1 MEENMEKVK
10 LTIVGAGPAGIA
22 TAVEAKGAGLN
33 EIVILEK
40 TDHICDTMVRLYH
53 EGKRVDPFFMK
64 VKVKPI
70 GKLSID
76 TMSREQFLDFMKEV
90 VEKYSLDIRF
100 RHEVNKIKKKN
111 DCFEIHAGKEA
122 IFEAP
127 IVVVA
132 IGIFGRPVKPG
143 YKIPKAISDKVF
155 FGIPAKPLENKKILV
170 VGGGNTAAEAACF
183 LCEKNEVFLSY
194 RRPKFFRLNPINLCA
209 IEDKC
214 KQGSIKLM
222 MNTDIEG
229 LEPQDDQVCVHF
241 KDGQKMYF
249 DAIDYCLGG
258 SSPQAFLRSIG
269 VEVEGKKPKVSEDG
283 ETNVKGLF
291 LVGDLVV
298 KKGTIMGAFNSAK
311 RTVDGILKK
320 YGDRYALLT

>member
-1 MEENMEKVK
+1 MEEDMEKTKVAV
-10 LTIVGAGPAGIA
+10 VGAGPAGIA
-22 TAVEAKGAGLN
+22 TAVEAIEAGLN

-40 TDHICDTMVRLYH
+40 TDHLCDTMVRLYH

-76 TMSREQFLDFMKEV
+76 TMSREEFLDFMKEV
-90 VEKYSLDIRF
+90 VEKYRLDIRF

-111 DCFEIHAGKEA
+111 DYFEIQAGKDA

-132 IGIFGRPVKPG
+132 IGIFGRPVKPS
-143 YKIPKAISDKVF
+143 YKIPKAISNKVF
-155 FGIPAKPLENKKILV
+155 FGIPNKPMQNKKILV

-194 RRPKFFRLNPINLCA
+194 RKPKFFRLNPINLSA
-209 IEDKC
+209 IEDRC
-214 KQGSIKLM
+214 KQGKIKLM
-222 MNTDIEG
+222 LNTDIQS
-229 LEPQDDQVCVHF
+229 LEPEDNLVYVHF
-241 KDGQKMYF
+241 KNDQKMCF
-249 DAIDYCLGG
+249 DVIDYCLGG
-258 SSPQAFLRSIG
+258 SSPHAFLRSIG
-269 VEVEGKKPKVSEDG
+269 VEMEGKKPKVSADG
-283 ETNVKGLF
+283 ETNIKGLF

-320 YGDRYALLT
+320 YRDVLFT

>member
-1 MEENMEKVK
+1 MEKTKVVV
-10 LTIVGAGPAGIA
+10 VGAGPAGIA
-22 TAVEAKGAGLN
+22 TAVEAIEAGLN

-40 TDHICDTMVRLYH
+40 TDHLCDTMVRLYH

-76 TMSREQFLDFMKEV
+76 TMSREEFLDFMKEV
-90 VEKYSLDIRF
+90 VEKYGLDIRF

-111 DCFEIHAGKEA
+111 DYFEIQAGKDA

-132 IGIFGRPVKPG
+132 IGIFGRPVKPS
-143 YKIPKAISDKVF
+143 YKIPKAISNKVF
-155 FGIPAKPLENKKILV
+155 FGIPNKPMQNKKILV

-194 RRPKFFRLNPINLCA
+194 RKPKFFRLNPINLCA
-209 IEDKC
+209 IEDRG
-214 KQGSIKLM
+214 KQGKIKLM
-222 MNTDIEG
+222 LNTDIQS
-229 LEPQDDQVCVHF
+229 LEPEDNMVCVHF
-241 KDGQKMYF
+241 KDGQKMCF
-249 DAIDYCLGG
+249 DVIDYCLGG
-258 SSPQAFLRSIG
+258 SSPQAFLSSIG
-269 VEVEGKKPKVSEDG
+269 VEMEGKKPKVSEDG
-283 ETNVKGLF
+283 ETNIKGLF

-311 RTVDGILKK
+311 RTVDGIIKK
-320 YGDRYALLT
+320 YRDVLFT

>member
-1 MEENMEKVK
+1 MEEEMEKAKVVV
-10 LTIVGAGPAGIA
+10 VGAGPAGIA
-22 TAVEAKGAGLN
+22 TAVEAIEAGLN

-40 TDHICDTMVRLYH
+40 TDHLCDTMVRLYH

-76 TMSREQFLDFMKEV
+76 TMSREEFLDFMKEV
-90 VEKYSLDIRF
+90 VEKYRLDIRF

-111 DCFEIHAGKEA
+111 DYFEIQAGKDA

-132 IGIFGRPVKPG
+132 IGIFGRPVKPS
-143 YKIPKAISDKVF
+143 YKIPKAISNKVF
-155 FGIPAKPLENKKILV
+155 FGIPNKPMQNKKILV

-209 IEDKC
+209 IEDRW
-214 KQGSIKLM
+214 KQGKIKLM
-222 MNTDIEG
+222 LNTDIQS
-229 LEPQDDQVCVHF
+229 LEPEDNMVCVHF
-241 KDGQKMYF
+241 KDGQKMCF
-249 DAIDYCLGG
+249 DVIDYCLGG
-258 SSPQAFLRSIG
+258 SSPQAFLSSIG
-269 VEVEGKKPKVSEDG
+269 VEMEGKKPKVSEDG
-283 ETNVKGLF
+283 ETNIKGLF

-311 RTVDGILKK
+311 RTVDGIIKK
-320 YGDRYALLT
+320 YRDVLFT

>member
-1 MEENMEKVK
+1 MEKTKVVV
-10 LTIVGAGPAGIA
+10 VGAGPAGIA
-22 TAVEAKGAGLN
+22 TAVEAIEAGLN

-40 TDHICDTMVRLYH
+40 TDHLCDTMVRLYH

-90 VEKYSLDIRF
+90 VEKYRLDIRF

-111 DCFEIHAGKEA
+111 DYFEIQAGKDA

-132 IGIFGRPVKPG
+132 IGIFGRPVKPS
-143 YKIPKAISDKVF
+143 YKIPKAISNKVF
-155 FGIPAKPLENKKILV
+155 FGIPNKPMQNKKILV

-194 RRPKFFRLNPINLCA
+194 RKPKFFRLNPINLCA
-209 IEDKC
+209 IEDRG
-214 KQGSIKLM
+214 KQGKIKLM
-222 MNTDIEG
+222 LNTDIQS
-229 LEPQDDQVCVHF
+229 LEPEDNLVCVHF
-241 KDGQKMYF
+241 KDGQKMCF
-249 DAIDYCLGG
+249 DVIDYCLGG
-258 SSPQAFLRSIG
+258 SSPQAFLSSIG
-269 VEVEGKKPKVSEDG
+269 VEMEGKKPKVSEDG
-283 ETNVKGLF
+283 ETNIKGLF

-311 RTVDGILKK
+311 RTVDGIIKK
-320 YGDRYALLT
+320 YRDVLFT

>member
-1 MEENMEKVK
+1 MEEEMEKTKVVV
-10 LTIVGAGPAGIA
+10 VGAGPAGIA
-22 TAVEAKGAGLN
+22 TAVEAIEAGLN

-40 TDHICDTMVRLYH
+40 TDHLCDTMVRLYH

-90 VEKYSLDIRF
+90 VEKYRLDIRF

-111 DCFEIHAGKEA
+111 DYFEIQAGKDA

-132 IGIFGRPVKPG
+132 IGIFGRPVKPS
-143 YKIPKAISDKVF
+143 YKIPKAISNKVF
-155 FGIPAKPLENKKILV
+155 FGIPNKPMQNKKILV

-209 IEDKC
+209 IEDRG
-214 KQGSIKLM
+214 KQGKIKLM
-222 MNTDIEG
+222 LNTDIQS
-229 LEPQDDQVCVHF
+229 LEPEDNLVCVHF
-241 KDGQKMYF
+241 KDGQKMCF
-249 DAIDYCLGG
+249 DVIDYCLGG
-258 SSPQAFLRSIG
+258 SSPQAFLSSIG
-269 VEVEGKKPKVSEDG
+269 VEMEGKKPKVSEDG
-283 ETNVKGLF
+283 ETNIKGLF

-311 RTVDGILKK
+311 RTVDGIIKK
-320 YGDRYALLT
+320 YRDVLFT

>member
-1 MEENMEKVK
+1 MEKTKVVV
-10 LTIVGAGPAGIA
+10 VGAGPAGIA
-22 TAVEAKGAGLN
+22 TAVEAIEAGLN

-40 TDHICDTMVRLYH
+40 TDHLCDTMVRLYH

-90 VEKYSLDIRF
+90 VEKYRLDIRF

-111 DCFEIHAGKEA
+111 DYFEIQAGKDA

-132 IGIFGRPVKPG
+132 IGIFGRPVKPS
-143 YKIPKAISDKVF
+143 YKIPKAISNKVF
-155 FGIPAKPLENKKILV
+155 FGIPNKPMQNKKILV

-194 RRPKFFRLNPINLCA
+194 RKPKFFRLNPINLCA
-209 IEDKC
+209 IEDRG
-214 KQGSIKLM
+214 KQGKIKLM
-222 MNTDIEG
+222 LNTDIQS
-229 LEPQDDQVCVHF
+229 LEPEDNMVCVHF
-241 KDGQKMYF
+241 KDGQKMCF
-249 DAIDYCLGG
+249 DVIDYCLGG
-258 SSPQAFLRSIG
+258 SSPQAFLSSIG
-269 VEVEGKKPKVSEDG
+269 VEMEGKKPKVSEDG
-283 ETNVKGLF
+283 ETNIKGLF

-311 RTVDGILKK
+311 RTVDGIIKK
-320 YGDRYALLT
+320 YRDVLFT

>member
-1 MEENMEKVK
+1 MEKTKVVV
-10 LTIVGAGPAGIA
+10 VGAGPAGIA
-22 TAVEAKGAGLN
+22 TAVEAIEAGLN

-40 TDHICDTMVRLYH
+40 TDHLCDTMVRLYH

-90 VEKYSLDIRF
+90 VEKYGLDIRF

-111 DCFEIHAGKEA
+111 DYFEIQAGKDA

-132 IGIFGRPVKPG
+132 IGIFGRPVKPS
-143 YKIPKAISDKVF
+143 YKIPKAISNKVF
-155 FGIPAKPLENKKILV
+155 FGIPNKPMQNKKILV

-194 RRPKFFRLNPINLCA
+194 RKPKFFRLNPINLCA
-209 IEDKC
+209 IEDRG
-214 KQGSIKLM
+214 KQGKIKLM
-222 MNTDIEG
+222 LNTDIQS
-229 LEPQDDQVCVHF
+229 LEPEDNLVCVHF
-241 KDGQKMYF
+241 KDGQKMCF
-249 DAIDYCLGG
+249 DVIDYCLGG
-258 SSPQAFLRSIG
+258 SSPQAFLSSIG
-269 VEVEGKKPKVSEDG
+269 VEMEGKKPKVSEDG
-283 ETNVKGLF
+283 ETNIKGLF

-311 RTVDGILKK
+311 RTVDGIIKK
-320 YGDRYALLT
+320 YRDVLFT

>member
-1 MEENMEKVK
+1 MEKTKVVV
-10 LTIVGAGPAGIA
+10 VGAGPAGIA
-22 TAVEAKGAGLN
+22 TAVEAIEAGLN

-40 TDHICDTMVRLYH
+40 TDHLCDTMVRLYH

-76 TMSREQFLDFMKEV
+76 TMSREEFLDFMKEV
-90 VEKYSLDIRF
+90 VEKYRLDIRF

-111 DCFEIHAGKEA
+111 DYFEIQAGKDA

-132 IGIFGRPVKPG
+132 IGIFGRPVKPS
-143 YKIPKAISDKVF
+143 YKIPKAISNKVF
-155 FGIPAKPLENKKILV
+155 FGIPNKPMQNKKILV

-194 RRPKFFRLNPINLCA
+194 RKPKFFRLNPINLCA
-209 IEDKC
+209 IENRG
-214 KQGSIKLM
+214 KQGKIKLM
-222 MNTDIEG
+222 LNTDIQS
-229 LEPQDDQVCVHF
+229 LEPEDNLVCVHF
-241 KDGQKMYF
+241 KDGQKMCF
-249 DAIDYCLGG
+249 DVIDYCLGG
-258 SSPQAFLRSIG
+258 SSPQAFLSSIG
-269 VEVEGKKPKVSEDG
+269 VEMEGKKPKVSEDG
-283 ETNVKGLF
+283 ETNIKGLF

-311 RTVDGILKK
+311 RTVDGIIKK
-320 YGDRYALLT
+320 YRDVLFT

>member
-1 MEENMEKVK
+1 MEKTKVVV
-10 LTIVGAGPAGIA
+10 VGAGPAGIA
-22 TAVEAKGAGLN
+22 TAVEAIEAGLN

-40 TDHICDTMVRLYH
+40 TDHLCDTMVRLYH

-90 VEKYSLDIRF
+90 VEKYGLDIRF

-111 DCFEIHAGKEA
+111 DYFEIQAGKDA

-132 IGIFGRPVKPG
+132 IGIFGRPVKPS
-143 YKIPKAISDKVF
+143 YKIPKAISNKVF
-155 FGIPAKPLENKKILV
+155 FGIPNKPMQNKKILV

-209 IEDKC
+209 IEDRW
-214 KQGSIKLM
+214 KQGKIKLM
-222 MNTDIEG
+222 LNTDIQS
-229 LEPQDDQVCVHF
+229 LEPEDNLVCVHF
-241 KDGQKMYF
+241 KDGQKMCF
-249 DAIDYCLGG
+249 DVIDYCLGG
-258 SSPQAFLRSIG
+258 SSPQAFLSSIG
-269 VEVEGKKPKVSEDG
+269 VEMEGKKPKVSEDG
-283 ETNVKGLF
+283 ETNIKGLF

-311 RTVDGILKK
+311 RTVDGIIKK
-320 YGDRYALLT
+320 YRDVLFT

>member
-1 MEENMEKVK
+1 MEKTKVAV
-10 LTIVGAGPAGIA
+10 VGAGPAGIA
-22 TAVEAKGAGLN
+22 TAVEAIEAGLN

-40 TDHICDTMVRLYH
+40 TDHLCDTMVRLYH

-76 TMSREQFLDFMKEV
+76 TMSREEFLDFMKEV
-90 VEKYSLDIRF
+90 VEKYRLDIRF

-111 DCFEIHAGKEA
+111 DYFEIQAGKDA

-132 IGIFGRPVKPG
+132 IGIFGRPVKPS
-143 YKIPKAISDKVF
+143 YKIPKAISNKVF
-155 FGIPAKPLENKKILV
+155 FGIPNKPMQNKKILV

-209 IEDKC
+209 IEDRW
-214 KQGSIKLM
+214 KQGKIKLM
-222 MNTDIEG
+222 LNTDIQS
-229 LEPQDDQVCVHF
+229 LEPEDNLVCVHF
-241 KDGQKMYF
+241 KDGQKMCF
-249 DAIDYCLGG
+249 DVIDYCLGG
-258 SSPQAFLRSIG
+258 SSPQAFLSSIG
-269 VEVEGKKPKVSEDG
+269 VEMEGKKPKVSEDG
-283 ETNVKGLF
+283 ETNIKGLF

-311 RTVDGILKK
+311 RTVDGIIKK
-320 YGDRYALLT
+320 YRDVLFT

>member
-1 MEENMEKVK
+1 MEEEMEKTKVVV
-10 LTIVGAGPAGIA
+10 VGAGPAGIA
-22 TAVEAKGAGLN
+22 TAVEAIEAGLN

-40 TDHICDTMVRLYH
+40 TDHLCDTMVRLYH

-76 TMSREQFLDFMKEV
+76 TMSREEFLDFMKEV
-90 VEKYSLDIRF
+90 VEKYRLDIRF

-111 DCFEIHAGKEA
+111 DYFEIQAGKDA

-132 IGIFGRPVKPG
+132 IGIFGRPVKPS
-143 YKIPKAISDKVF
+143 YKIPKAISNKVF
-155 FGIPAKPLENKKILV
+155 FGIPNKPMQNKKILV

-194 RRPKFFRLNPINLCA
+194 RKPKFFRLNPINLCA
-209 IEDKC
+209 IEDRG
-214 KQGSIKLM
+214 KQGKIKLM
-222 MNTDIEG
+222 LNTDIQS
-229 LEPQDDQVCVHF
+229 LEPEDNLVCVHF
-241 KDGQKMYF
+241 KDGQKMCF
-249 DAIDYCLGG
+249 DVIDYCLGG
-258 SSPQAFLRSIG
+258 SSPQAFLSSIG
-269 VEVEGKKPKVSEDG
+269 VEMEGKKPKVSEDG
-283 ETNVKGLF
+283 ETNIKGLF

-311 RTVDGILKK
+311 RTVDGIIKK
-320 YGDRYALLT
+320 YRDVLFT

>member
-1 MEENMEKVK
+1 MEKAKVVV
-10 LTIVGAGPAGIA
+10 VGAGPAGIA
-22 TAVEAKGAGLN
+22 TAVEAIEAGLN

-40 TDHICDTMVRLYH
+40 TDHLCDTMVRLYH

-76 TMSREQFLDFMKEV
+76 TMSREEFLDFMKEV
-90 VEKYSLDIRF
+90 VEKYRLDIRF

-111 DCFEIHAGKEA
+111 DYFEIQAGKDA

-132 IGIFGRPVKPG
+132 IGIFGRPVKPS
-143 YKIPKAISDKVF
+143 YKIPKAISNKVF
-155 FGIPAKPLENKKILV
+155 FGIPNKPMQNKKILV

-194 RRPKFFRLNPINLCA
+194 RKPKFFRLNPINLSA
-209 IEDKC
+209 IEDRC
-214 KQGSIKLM
+214 KQGKIKLM
-222 MNTDIEG
+222 LNTDIQS
-229 LEPQDDQVCVHF
+229 LEPEDNLVCVHF
-241 KDGQKMYF
+241 KDGQKMCF
-249 DAIDYCLGG
+249 DVIDYCLGG
-258 SSPQAFLRSIG
+258 SSPQAFLSSIG
-269 VEVEGKKPKVSEDG
+269 VEMEGKKPKVSEDG
-283 ETNVKGLF
+283 ETNIKGLF

-311 RTVDGILKK
+311 RTVDGIIKK
-320 YGDRYALLT
+320 YRDVLFT

>member
-1 MEENMEKVK
+1 MEKAKVVV
-10 LTIVGAGPAGIA
+10 VGAGPAGIA
-22 TAVEAKGAGLN
+22 TAVEAIEAGLN

-40 TDHICDTMVRLYH
+40 TDHLCDTMVRLYH

-76 TMSREQFLDFMKEV
+76 TMSREEFLDFMKEV
-90 VEKYSLDIRF
+90 VEKYRLDIRF

-111 DCFEIHAGKEA
+111 DYFEIQAGKDA

-132 IGIFGRPVKPG
+132 IGIFGRPVKPS
-143 YKIPKAISDKVF
+143 YKIPKAISNKVF
-155 FGIPAKPLENKKILV
+155 FGIPNKPMQNKKILV

-209 IEDKC
+209 IEDRG
-214 KQGSIKLM
+214 KQGKIKLM
-222 MNTDIEG
+222 LNTDIQS
-229 LEPQDDQVCVHF
+229 LEPEDNLVCVHF
-241 KDGQKMYF
+241 KDGQKMCF
-249 DAIDYCLGG
+249 DVIDYCLGG
-258 SSPQAFLRSIG
+258 SSPQAFLSSIG
-269 VEVEGKKPKVSEDG
+269 VEMEGKKPKVSEDG
-283 ETNVKGLF
+283 ETNIKGLF

-311 RTVDGILKK
+311 RTVDGIIKK
-320 YGDRYALLT
+320 YRDVLFT

>member
-1 MEENMEKVK
+1 MEKTKVVV
-10 LTIVGAGPAGIA
+10 VGAGPAGIA
-22 TAVEAKGAGLN
+22 TAVEAIEAGLN

-40 TDHICDTMVRLYH
+40 TDHLCDTMVRLYH

-90 VEKYSLDIRF
+90 VEKYRLDIRF

-111 DCFEIHAGKEA
+111 DYFEIQAGKDA

-132 IGIFGRPVKPG
+132 IGIFGRPVKPS
-143 YKIPKAISDKVF
+143 YKIPKAISNKVF
-155 FGIPAKPLENKKILV
+155 FGIPNKPMQNKKILV

-209 IEDKC
+209 IEDRW
-214 KQGSIKLM
+214 KQGKIKLM
-222 MNTDIEG
+222 LNTDIQS
-229 LEPQDDQVCVHF
+229 LEPEDNMVCVHF
-241 KDGQKMYF
+241 KDGQKMCF
-249 DAIDYCLGG
+249 DVIDYCLGG
-258 SSPQAFLRSIG
+258 SSPQAFLSSIG
-269 VEVEGKKPKVSEDG
+269 VEMEGKKPKVSEDG
-283 ETNVKGLF
+283 ETNIKGLF

-311 RTVDGILKK
+311 RTVDGIIKK
-320 YGDRYALLT
+320 YRDVLFT

>member
-1 MEENMEKVK
+1 MEKAKVVV
-10 LTIVGAGPAGIA
+10 VGAGPAGIA
-22 TAVEAKGAGLN
+22 TAVEAIEAGLN

-40 TDHICDTMVRLYH
+40 TDHLCDTMVRLYH

-76 TMSREQFLDFMKEV
+76 TMSREEFLDFMKEV
-90 VEKYSLDIRF
+90 VEKYRLDIRF

-111 DCFEIHAGKEA
+111 DYFEIQAGKDA

-132 IGIFGRPVKPG
+132 IGIFGRPVKPS
-143 YKIPKAISDKVF
+143 YKIPKAISNKVF
-155 FGIPAKPLENKKILV
+155 FGIPNKPMQNKKILV

-209 IEDKC
+209 IEDRW
-214 KQGSIKLM
+214 KQGKIKLM
-222 MNTDIEG
+222 LNTDIQS
-229 LEPQDDQVCVHF
+229 LEPEDNLVCVHF
-241 KDGQKMYF
+241 KDGQKMCF
-249 DAIDYCLGG
+249 DVIDYCLGG
-258 SSPQAFLRSIG
+258 SSPQAFLSSIG
-269 VEVEGKKPKVSEDG
+269 VEMEGKKPKVSEDG
-283 ETNVKGLF
+283 ETNIKGLF

-311 RTVDGILKK
+311 RTVDGIIKK
-320 YGDRYALLT
+320 YRDVLFT

>member
-1 MEENMEKVK
+1 MEKAKVVV
-10 LTIVGAGPAGIA
+10 VGAGPAGIA
-22 TAVEAKGAGLN
+22 TAVEAIEAGLN

-40 TDHICDTMVRLYH
+40 TDHLCDTMVRLYH

-76 TMSREQFLDFMKEV
+76 TMSREEFLDFMKEV
-90 VEKYSLDIRF
+90 VEKYRLDIRF

-111 DCFEIHAGKEA
+111 DYFEIQAGKDA

-132 IGIFGRPVKPG
+132 IGIFGRPVKPS
-143 YKIPKAISDKVF
+143 YKIPKAISNKVF
-155 FGIPAKPLENKKILV
+155 FGIPNKPMQNKKILV

-209 IEDKC
+209 IEDRW
-214 KQGSIKLM
+214 KQGKIKLM
-222 MNTDIEG
+222 LNTDIQS
-229 LEPQDDQVCVHF
+229 LEPEDNMVCVHF
-241 KDGQKMYF
+241 KDGQKMCF
-249 DAIDYCLGG
+249 DVIDYCLGG
-258 SSPQAFLRSIG
+258 SSPQAFLSSIG
-269 VEVEGKKPKVSEDG
+269 VEMEGKKPKVSEDG
-283 ETNVKGLF
+283 ETNIKGLF

-311 RTVDGILKK
+311 RTVDGIIKK
-320 YGDRYALLT
+320 YRDVLFT

>member
-1 MEENMEKVK
+1 MEEEMEKTKVVV
-10 LTIVGAGPAGIA
+10 VGAGPAGIA
-22 TAVEAKGAGLN
+22 TAVEAIEAGLN

-40 TDHICDTMVRLYH
+40 TDHLCDTMVRLYH

-90 VEKYSLDIRF
+90 VEKYRLDIRF

-111 DCFEIHAGKEA
+111 DYFEIQAGKDA

-132 IGIFGRPVKPG
+132 IGIFGRPVKPS
-143 YKIPKAISDKVF
+143 YKIPKAISNKVF
-155 FGIPAKPLENKKILV
+155 FGIPNKPMQNKKILV

-194 RRPKFFRLNPINLCA
+194 RKPKFFRLNPINLCA
-209 IEDKC
+209 IEDRG
-214 KQGSIKLM
+214 KQGKIKLM
-222 MNTDIEG
+222 LNTDIQS
-229 LEPQDDQVCVHF
+229 LEPEDNLVCVHF
-241 KDGQKMYF
+241 KDGQKMCF
-249 DAIDYCLGG
+249 DVIDYCLGG
-258 SSPQAFLRSIG
+258 SSPQAFLSSIG
-269 VEVEGKKPKVSEDG
+269 VEMEGKKPKVSEDG
-283 ETNVKGLF
+283 ETNIKGLF

-311 RTVDGILKK
+311 RTVDGIIKK
-320 YGDRYALLT
+320 YRDVLFT

>member
-1 MEENMEKVK
+1 MEKTKVAV
-10 LTIVGAGPAGIA
+10 VGAGPAGIA
-22 TAVEAKGAGLN
+22 TAVEAIEAGLN

-40 TDHICDTMVRLYH
+40 TDHLCDTMVRLYH

-76 TMSREQFLDFMKEV
+76 TMSREEFLDFMKEV
-90 VEKYSLDIRF
+90 VEKYRLDIRF

-111 DCFEIHAGKEA
+111 DYFEIQAGKDA

-132 IGIFGRPVKPG
+132 IGIFGRPVKPS
-143 YKIPKAISDKVF
+143 YKIPKAISNKVF
-155 FGIPAKPLENKKILV
+155 FGIPNKPMQNKKILV

-194 RRPKFFRLNPINLCA
+194 RKPKFFRLNPINLCA
-209 IEDKC
+209 IEDRG
-214 KQGSIKLM
+214 KQGKIKLM
-222 MNTDIEG
+222 LNTDIQS
-229 LEPQDDQVCVHF
+229 LEPEDNLVCVHF
-241 KDGQKMYF
+241 KDGQKMCF
-249 DAIDYCLGG
+249 DVIDYCLGG
-258 SSPQAFLRSIG
+258 SSPQAFLSSIG
-269 VEVEGKKPKVSEDG
+269 VEMEGKKPKVSEDG
-283 ETNVKGLF
+283 ETNIKGLF

-311 RTVDGILKK
+311 RTVDGIIKK
-320 YGDRYALLT
+320 YRDVLFT

>member
-1 MEENMEKVK
+1 MEKAKVVV
-10 LTIVGAGPAGIA
+10 VGAGPAGIA
-22 TAVEAKGAGLN
+22 TAVEAIEAGLN

-40 TDHICDTMVRLYH
+40 TDHLCDTMVRLYH

-90 VEKYSLDIRF
+90 VEKYRLDIRF

-111 DCFEIHAGKEA
+111 DYFEIQAGKDA

-132 IGIFGRPVKPG
+132 IGIFGRPVKPS
-143 YKIPKAISDKVF
+143 YKIPKAISNKVF
-155 FGIPAKPLENKKILV
+155 FGIPNKPMQNKKILV

-194 RRPKFFRLNPINLCA
+194 RKPKFFRLNPINLCA
-209 IEDKC
+209 IEDRW
-214 KQGSIKLM
+214 KQGKIKLM
-222 MNTDIEG
+222 LNTDIQS
-229 LEPQDDQVCVHF
+229 LEPEDNLVCVHF
-241 KDGQKMYF
+241 KDGQKMCF
-249 DAIDYCLGG
+249 DVIDYCLGG
-258 SSPQAFLRSIG
+258 SSPQAFLSSIG
-269 VEVEGKKPKVSEDG
+269 VEMEGKKPKVSEDG
-283 ETNVKGLF
+283 ETNIKGLF

-311 RTVDGILKK
+311 RTVDGIIKK
-320 YGDRYALLT
+320 YRDVLFT

>member
-1 MEENMEKVK
+1 MEKAKVVV
-10 LTIVGAGPAGIA
+10 VGAGPAGIA
-22 TAVEAKGAGLN
+22 TAVEAIEAGLN

-40 TDHICDTMVRLYH
+40 TDHLCDTMVRLYH

-76 TMSREQFLDFMKEV
+76 TMSREEFLDFMKEV
-90 VEKYSLDIRF
+90 VEKYRLDIRF

-111 DCFEIHAGKEA
+111 DYFEIQAGKDA

-132 IGIFGRPVKPG
+132 IGIFGRPVKPS
-143 YKIPKAISDKVF
+143 YKIPKAISNKVF
-155 FGIPAKPLENKKILV
+155 FGIPNKPMQNKKILV

-194 RRPKFFRLNPINLCA
+194 RKPKFFRLNPINLCA
-209 IEDKC
+209 IEDRW
-214 KQGSIKLM
+214 KQGKIKLM
-222 MNTDIEG
+222 LNTDIQS
-229 LEPQDDQVCVHF
+229 LEPEDNLVCVHF
-241 KDGQKMYF
+241 KDGQKMCF
-249 DAIDYCLGG
+249 DVIDYCLGG
-258 SSPQAFLRSIG
+258 SSPQAFLSSIG
-269 VEVEGKKPKVSEDG
+269 VEMEGKKPKVSEDG
-283 ETNVKGLF
+283 ETNIKGLF

-311 RTVDGILKK
+311 RTVDGIIKK
-320 YGDRYALLT
+320 YRDVLFT

>member
-1 MEENMEKVK
+1 MEKAKVVV
-10 LTIVGAGPAGIA
+10 VGAGPAGIA
-22 TAVEAKGAGLN
+22 TAVEAIEAGLN

-40 TDHICDTMVRLYH
+40 TDHLCDTMVRLYH

-76 TMSREQFLDFMKEV
+76 TMSREEFLDFMKEV
-90 VEKYSLDIRF
+90 VEKYRLDIRF

-111 DCFEIHAGKEA
+111 DYFEIQAGKDA

-132 IGIFGRPVKPG
+132 IGIFGRPVKPS
-143 YKIPKAISDKVF
+143 YKIPKAISNKVF
-155 FGIPAKPLENKKILV
+155 FGIPNKPMQNKKILV

-194 RRPKFFRLNPINLCA
+194 RKPKFFRLNPINLCA
-209 IEDKC
+209 IEDRG
-214 KQGSIKLM
+214 KQGKIKLM
-222 MNTDIEG
+222 LNTDIQS
-229 LEPQDDQVCVHF
+229 LEPEDNLVCVHF
-241 KDGQKMYF
+241 KDGQKMCF
-249 DAIDYCLGG
+249 DVIDYCLGG
-258 SSPQAFLRSIG
+258 SSPQAFLSSIG
-269 VEVEGKKPKVSEDG
+269 VEMEGKKPKVSEDG
-283 ETNVKGLF
+283 ETNIKGLF

-311 RTVDGILKK
+311 RTVDGIIKK
-320 YGDRYALLT
+320 YRDVLFT

>member
-1 MEENMEKVK
+1 MEKTKVVV
-10 LTIVGAGPAGIA
+10 VGAGPAGIA
-22 TAVEAKGAGLN
+22 TAVEAIEAGLN

-40 TDHICDTMVRLYH
+40 TDHLCDTMVRLYH

-90 VEKYSLDIRF
+90 VEKYRLDIRF

-111 DCFEIHAGKEA
+111 DYFEIQAGKDA

-132 IGIFGRPVKPG
+132 IGIFGRPVKPS
-143 YKIPKAISDKVF
+143 YKIPKAISNKVF
-155 FGIPAKPLENKKILV
+155 FGIPNKPMQNKKILV

-194 RRPKFFRLNPINLCA
+194 RKPKFFRLNPINLCA
-209 IEDKC
+209 IENRG
-214 KQGSIKLM
+214 KQGKIKLM
-222 MNTDIEG
+222 LNTDIQS
-229 LEPQDDQVCVHF
+229 LEPEDNLVCVHF
-241 KDGQKMYF
+241 KDGQKMCF
-249 DAIDYCLGG
+249 DVIDYCLGG
-258 SSPQAFLRSIG
+258 SSPQAFLSSIG
-269 VEVEGKKPKVSEDG
+269 VEMEGKKPKVSEDG
-283 ETNVKGLF
+283 ETNIKGLF

-311 RTVDGILKK
+311 RTVDGIIKK
-320 YGDRYALLT
+320 YRDVLFT

>member
-1 MEENMEKVK
+1 MEKAKVVV
-10 LTIVGAGPAGIA
+10 VGAGPAGIA
-22 TAVEAKGAGLN
+22 TAVEAIEAGLN

-40 TDHICDTMVRLYH
+40 TDHLCDTMVRLYH

-76 TMSREQFLDFMKEV
+76 TMSREEFLDFMKEV
-90 VEKYSLDIRF
+90 VEKYGLDIRF

-111 DCFEIHAGKEA
+111 DYFEIQAGKDA

-132 IGIFGRPVKPG
+132 IGIFGRPVKPS
-143 YKIPKAISDKVF
+143 YKIPKAISNKVF
-155 FGIPAKPLENKKILV
+155 FGIPNKPMQNKKILV

-209 IEDKC
+209 IEDRG
-214 KQGSIKLM
+214 KQGKIKLM
-222 MNTDIEG
+222 LNTDIQS
-229 LEPQDDQVCVHF
+229 LEPEDNLVCVHF
-241 KDGQKMYF
+241 KDGQKMCF
-249 DAIDYCLGG
+249 DVIDYCLGG
-258 SSPQAFLRSIG
+258 SSPQAFLSSIG
-269 VEVEGKKPKVSEDG
+269 VEMEGKKPKVSEDG
-283 ETNVKGLF
+283 ETNIKGLF

-311 RTVDGILKK
+311 RTVDGIIKK
-320 YGDRYALLT
+320 YRDVLFT

>member
-1 MEENMEKVK
+1 MEEEMEKTKVVV
-10 LTIVGAGPAGIA
+10 VGAGPAGIA
-22 TAVEAKGAGLN
+22 TAVEAIEAGLN

-40 TDHICDTMVRLYH
+40 TDHLCDTMVRLYH

-90 VEKYSLDIRF
+90 VEKYRLDIRF

-111 DCFEIHAGKEA
+111 DYFEIQAGKDA

-132 IGIFGRPVKPG
+132 IGIFGRPVKPS
-143 YKIPKAISDKVF
+143 YKIPKAISNKVF
-155 FGIPAKPLENKKILV
+155 FGIPNKPMQNKKILV

-194 RRPKFFRLNPINLCA
+194 RKPKFFRLNPINLCA
-209 IEDKC
+209 IENRG
-214 KQGSIKLM
+214 KQGKIKLM
-222 MNTDIEG
+222 LNTDIQS
-229 LEPQDDQVCVHF
+229 LEPEDNMVCVHF
-241 KDGQKMYF
+241 KDGQKMCF
-249 DAIDYCLGG
+249 DVIDYCLGG
-258 SSPQAFLRSIG
+258 SSPQAFLSSIG
-269 VEVEGKKPKVSEDG
+269 VEMEGKKPKVSEDG
-283 ETNVKGLF
+283 ETNIKGLF

-311 RTVDGILKK
+311 RTVDGIIKK
-320 YGDRYALLT
+320 YRDVLFT

>member
-1 MEENMEKVK
+1 MEEEMEKTKVVV
-10 LTIVGAGPAGIA
+10 VGAGPAGIA
-22 TAVEAKGAGLN
+22 TAVEAIEAGLN

-40 TDHICDTMVRLYH
+40 TDHLCDTMVRLYH

-90 VEKYSLDIRF
+90 VEKYRLDIRF

-111 DCFEIHAGKEA
+111 DYFEIQAGKDA

-132 IGIFGRPVKPG
+132 IGIFGRPVKPS
-143 YKIPKAISDKVF
+143 YKIPKAISNKVF
-155 FGIPAKPLENKKILV
+155 FGIPNKPMQNKKILV

-194 RRPKFFRLNPINLCA
+194 RKPKFFRLNPINLCA
-209 IEDKC
+209 IEDRG
-214 KQGSIKLM
+214 KQGKIKLM
-222 MNTDIEG
+222 LNTDIQS
-229 LEPQDDQVCVHF
+229 LEPEDNMVCVHF
-241 KDGQKMYF
+241 KDGQKMCF
-249 DAIDYCLGG
+249 DVIDYCLGG
-258 SSPQAFLRSIG
+258 SSPQAFLSSIG
-269 VEVEGKKPKVSEDG
+269 VEMEGKKPKVSEDG
-283 ETNVKGLF
+283 ETNIKGLF

-311 RTVDGILKK
+311 RTVDGIIKK
-320 YGDRYALLT
+320 YRDVLFT

>member
-1 MEENMEKVK
+1 MEKAKVVV
-10 LTIVGAGPAGIA
+10 VGAGPAGIA
-22 TAVEAKGAGLN
+22 TAVEAIEAGLN

-40 TDHICDTMVRLYH
+40 TDHLCDTMVRLYH

-90 VEKYSLDIRF
+90 VEKYRLDIRF

-111 DCFEIHAGKEA
+111 DYFEIQAGKDA

-132 IGIFGRPVKPG
+132 IGIFGRPVKPS
-143 YKIPKAISDKVF
+143 YKIPKAISNKVF
-155 FGIPAKPLENKKILV
+155 FGIPNKPMQNKKILV

-209 IEDKC
+209 IEDRW
-214 KQGSIKLM
+214 KQGKIKLM
-222 MNTDIEG
+222 LNTDIQS
-229 LEPQDDQVCVHF
+229 LEPEDNLVCVHF
-241 KDGQKMYF
+241 KDGQKMCF
-249 DAIDYCLGG
+249 DVIDYCLGG
-258 SSPQAFLRSIG
+258 SSPQAFLSSIG
-269 VEVEGKKPKVSEDG
+269 VEMEGKKPKVSEDG
-283 ETNVKGLF
+283 ETNIKGLF

-311 RTVDGILKK
+311 RTVDGIIKK
-320 YGDRYALLT
+320 YRDVLFT

>member
-1 MEENMEKVK
+1 MEEEMEKTKVVV
-10 LTIVGAGPAGIA
+10 VGAGPAGIA
-22 TAVEAKGAGLN
+22 TAVEAIEAGLN

-40 TDHICDTMVRLYH
+40 TDHLCDTMVRLYH

-90 VEKYSLDIRF
+90 VEKYRLDIRF

-111 DCFEIHAGKEA
+111 DYFEIQAGKDA

-132 IGIFGRPVKPG
+132 IGIFGRPVKPS
-143 YKIPKAISDKVF
+143 YKIPKAISNKVF
-155 FGIPAKPLENKKILV
+155 FGIPNKPMQNKKILV

-209 IEDKC
+209 IEDRW
-214 KQGSIKLM
+214 KQGKIKLM
-222 MNTDIEG
+222 LNTDIQS
-229 LEPQDDQVCVHF
+229 LEPEDNMVCVHF
-241 KDGQKMYF
+241 KDGQKMCF
-249 DAIDYCLGG
+249 DVIDYCLGG
-258 SSPQAFLRSIG
+258 SSPQAFLSSIG
-269 VEVEGKKPKVSEDG
+269 VEMEGKKPKVSEDG
-283 ETNVKGLF
+283 ETNIKGLF

-311 RTVDGILKK
+311 RTVDGIIKK
-320 YGDRYALLT
+320 YRDVLFT

>member
-1 MEENMEKVK
+1 MEEEMEKAKVVV
-10 LTIVGAGPAGIA
+10 VGAGPAGIA
-22 TAVEAKGAGLN
+22 TAVEAIEAGLN

-40 TDHICDTMVRLYH
+40 TDHLCDTMVRLYH

-90 VEKYSLDIRF
+90 VEKYRLDIRF

-111 DCFEIHAGKEA
+111 DYFEIQAGKDA

-132 IGIFGRPVKPG
+132 IGIFGRPVKPS
-143 YKIPKAISDKVF
+143 YKIPKAISNKVF
-155 FGIPAKPLENKKILV
+155 FGIPNKPMQNKKILV

-194 RRPKFFRLNPINLCA
+194 RKPKFFRLNPINLCA
-209 IEDKC
+209 IEDRW
-214 KQGSIKLM
+214 KQGKIKLM
-222 MNTDIEG
+222 LNTDIQS
-229 LEPQDDQVCVHF
+229 LEPEDNLVCVHF
-241 KDGQKMYF
+241 KDGQKMCF
-249 DAIDYCLGG
+249 DVIDYCLGG
-258 SSPQAFLRSIG
+258 SSPQAFLSSIG
-269 VEVEGKKPKVSEDG
+269 VEMEGKKPKVSEDG
-283 ETNVKGLF
+283 ETNIKGLF

-311 RTVDGILKK
+311 RTVDGIIKK
-320 YGDRYALLT
+320 YRDVLFT

>member
-1 MEENMEKVK
+1 MEEEMEKAKVVV
-10 LTIVGAGPAGIA
+10 VGAGPAGIA
-22 TAVEAKGAGLN
+22 TAVEAIEAGLN

-40 TDHICDTMVRLYH
+40 TDHLCDTMVRLYH

-90 VEKYSLDIRF
+90 VEKYRLDIRF

-111 DCFEIHAGKEA
+111 DYFEIQAGKDA

-132 IGIFGRPVKPG
+132 IGIFGRPVKPS
-143 YKIPKAISDKVF
+143 YKIPKAISNKVF
-155 FGIPAKPLENKKILV
+155 FGIPNKPMQNKKILV

-194 RRPKFFRLNPINLCA
+194 RKPKFFRLNPINLCA
-209 IEDKC
+209 IEDRG
-214 KQGSIKLM
+214 KQGKIKLM
-222 MNTDIEG
+222 LNTDIQS
-229 LEPQDDQVCVHF
+229 LEPEDNLVCVHF
-241 KDGQKMYF
+241 KDGQKMCF
-249 DAIDYCLGG
+249 DVIDYCLGG
-258 SSPQAFLRSIG
+258 SSPQAFLSSIG
-269 VEVEGKKPKVSEDG
+269 VEMEGKKPKVSEDG
-283 ETNVKGLF
+283 ETNIKGLF

-311 RTVDGILKK
+311 RTVDGIIKK
-320 YGDRYALLT
+320 YRDVLFT